1 MAPAPAP
8 RDQSDGGERLEQL
21 ERAMAVLES
30 FDGDHPAMTLSEV
43 AELTGMT
50 RAAARRILLTLR
62 SLGHLKSDGREFSL
76 TPKVLSLGWN
86 YFASLGVDEIARPVL
101 ADLVKQLN
109 ESCSMSTLNLP
120 DVVYVAR
127 VNPQRVMTVGGGVGS
142 RLPASTTAAG
152 RVLLAAGGDAVLD
165 DYLAEHP
172 LQQYTP
178 RTVTDPDEFR
188 ARLDQVRE
196 QGWCLV
202 DQELEI
208 GLLALSVPVTGR
220 DNRTS
225 AAVSVSS
232 SAARMTPAHFRRECL
247 PPLREAAATISSA
260 LSRSDARGTTR

>member
-1 MAPAPAP
+1 MPPPPAP
-8 RDQSDGGERLEQL
+8 RGTTDGVERLEQL
-21 ERAMAVLES
+21 ERAMAVLEA
-30 FDGDHPAMTLSEV
+30 FDRDHPAMTLSEV

-76 TPKVLSLGWN
+76 TPKVLDLGWN
-86 YFASLGVDEIARPVL
+86 YFASLGVDEVARPVL
-101 ADLVKQLN
+101 ADLVKQIN
-109 ESCSMSTLNLP
+109 ESCSMSTLDLP

-127 VNPQRVMTVGGGVGS
+127 VHPQRVMTMGGGVGS

-152 RVLLAAGGDAVLD
+152 RVMLAAAGDTVLQE
-165 DYLAEHP
+165 YLAGRP

-178 RTVTDPDEFR
+178 RTITDPDRFR
-188 ARLDQVRE
+188 AMLDTVRD
-196 QGWCLV
+196 QGYCLV

-208 GLLALSVPVTGR
+208 GLLALSVPITGR
-220 DNRTS
+220 DGRTS

-247 PPLREAAATISSA
+247 PPLREAASQISAVLSLSSA
-260 LSRSDARGTTR
+260 DSTVV

>member
-1 MAPAPAP
+1 MDPAPPP
-8 RDQSDGGERLEQL
+8 RSSSDGGERLEQL

-62 SLGHLKSDGREFSL
+62 SLGFLKSDGREFSL
-76 TPKVLSLGWN
+76 TPKVLNLGWN

-101 ADLVKQLN
+101 ADLVKRLN
-109 ESCSMSTLNLP
+109 ESCSMSTLDLP
-120 DVVYVAR
+120 NVVYVAR
-127 VNPQRVMTVGGGVGS
+127 VHPQRVMTMGGGVGS

-152 RVLLAAGGDAVLD
+152 RVLLAALD
-165 DYLAEHP
+165 DAALDEYLAGRP
-172 LQQYTP
+172 LRQYTP
-178 RTVTDPDEFR
+178 RTITDPDRFR
-188 ARLDQVRE
+188 AVLAEVRDQ
-196 QGWCLV
+196 GYCLV

-220 DNRTS
+220 DGRTS

-247 PPLREAAATISSA
+247 PPLREAASQISAA
-260 LSRSDARGTTR
+260 LSLSDARSTII

>member
-1 MAPAPAP
+1 MDPAPPP
-8 RDQSDGGERLEQL
+8 RSSSDGGERLEQL

-62 SLGHLKSDGREFSL
+62 SLGFLKSDGREFSL
-76 TPKVLSLGWN
+76 TPKVLNLGWN
-86 YFASLGVDEIARPVL
+86 YVASLGVDEIARPVI
-101 ADLVKQLN
+101 ADLVKRLN
-109 ESCSMSTLNLP
+109 ESCSMSTLDLP
-120 DVVYVAR
+120 DIVYVAR
-127 VNPQRVMTVGGGVGS
+127 VHPQRVMTIGGGVGS

-165 DYLAEHP
+165 EYLAGRP
-172 LQQYTP
+172 LRQYTP
-178 RTVTDPDEFR
+178 RTITDPDRFR
-188 ARLDQVRE
+188 AVLAEVRDQ
-196 QGWCLV
+196 GYCLV

-220 DNRTS
+220 DGRTS

-247 PPLREAAATISSA
+247 PPLREAASQISDA
-260 LSRSDARGTTR
+260 LSLSDARSTII

>member
-1 MAPAPAP
+1 MTSPPAPP
-8 RDQSDGGERLEQL
+8 GTTDGVERLEQL

-30 FDGDHPAMTLSEV
+30 FDRDHPAMTLSEV

-62 SLGHLKSDGREFSL
+62 SLGHLKSNGREFSL
-76 TPKVLSLGWN
+76 TPKVLDLGWN

-101 ADLVKQLN
+101 ADLVRQIN
-109 ESCSMSTLNLP
+109 ESCSMSTLDLP

-127 VNPQRVMTVGGGVGS
+127 VHPKRVMTMGGGVGS
-142 RLPASTTAAG
+142 RLPAATTAAG
-152 RVLLAAGGDAVLD
+152 RVMLAAGGGTVLEQ
-165 DYLAEHP
+165 YLGGRP
-172 LQQYTP
+172 LQQHTP
-178 RTVTDPDEFR
+178 RTVTDPDRFR
-188 ARLDQVRE
+188 AVLDTVRN

-220 DNRTS
+220 DGRTS

-232 SAARMTPAHFRRECL
+232 SAARMTPAQFRRECL
-247 PPLREAAATISSA
+247 PPLREAASQISAVLSLSSA
-260 LSRSDARGTTR
+260 GSTVV

>member
-1 MAPAPAP
+1 MDPAPPP
-8 RDQSDGGERLEQL
+8 RSSSDGGERLEQL

-62 SLGHLKSDGREFSL
+62 SLGFLKSDGREFSL
-76 TPKVLSLGWN
+76 TPKVLNVGWN

-101 ADLVKQLN
+101 ADLVKRLN
-109 ESCSMSTLNLP
+109 ESCSMSTLDLP
-120 DVVYVAR
+120 NVVYVAR
-127 VNPQRVMTVGGGVGS
+127 VHPQRVMTMGGGVGS

-152 RVLLAAGGDAVLD
+152 RVLLAALD
-165 DYLAEHP
+165 DAALDEYLAGRP
-172 LQQYTP
+172 LRQYTP
-178 RTVTDPDEFR
+178 RTITDPDRFR
-188 ARLDQVRE
+188 AALAEVRDQ
-196 QGWCLV
+196 GYCLV

-220 DNRTS
+220 DGRTS

-247 PPLREAAATISSA
+247 PPLREAASQISAA
-260 LSRSDARGTTR
+260 LSLSDARSTII

>member
-1 MAPAPAP
+1 MDPAPAP
-8 RDQSDGGERLEQL
+8 RNASDGGERLEQL

-30 FDGDHPAMTLSEV
+30 FDAAHPAMTLSEV

-76 TPKVLSLGWN
+76 TPKVLDLGWN

-101 ADLVKQLN
+101 ADLVKEIN
-109 ESCSMSTLNLP
+109 ESCSMSTLDLP
-120 DVVYVAR
+120 NVVSVAR
-127 VNPQRVMTVGGGVGS
+127 VHPQRLMTIGGGVGS

-152 RVLLAAGGDAVLD
+152 RVLLAACDDETLD
-165 DYLAEHP
+165 QYLAGQP
-172 LQQYTP
+172 LQQYTQ
-178 RTVTDPDEFR
+178 RTITDPQQFR
-188 ARLDQVRE
+188 AALEEVRS

-208 GLLALSVPVTGR
+208 GLRALSVPVTGR

-225 AAVSVSS
+225 AAVSISS
-232 SAARMTPAHFRRECL
+232 NASRTPLAQLRREFL
-247 PPLREAAATISSA
+247 PLLREAASTISSA
-260 LSRSDARGTTR
+260 LSRSDTRPTVL

>member
-1 MAPAPAP
+1 MDPAPPP
-8 RDQSDGGERLEQL
+8 RSSSDGGERLEQL

-62 SLGHLKSDGREFSL
+62 SLGFLKSDGREFSL
-76 TPKVLSLGWN
+76 TPKVLNLGWN
-86 YFASLGVDEIARPVL
+86 YVASLGVDEIARPVI
-101 ADLVKQLN
+101 ADLVKRLN
-109 ESCSMSTLNLP
+109 ESCSMSTLDLP
-120 DVVYVAR
+120 NVVYVAR
-127 VNPQRVMTVGGGVGS
+127 VHPQRVMTMGGGVGS

-152 RVLLAAGGDAVLD
+152 RVLLAALD
-165 DYLAEHP
+165 DAALDEYLAGRP
-172 LQQYTP
+172 LRQYTP
-178 RTVTDPDEFR
+178 RTITDPDRFR
-188 ARLDQVRE
+188 AVLAEVRDQ
-196 QGWCLV
+196 GYCLV

-220 DNRTS
+220 DGRTS

-247 PPLREAAATISSA
+247 PPLREAASQISAA
-260 LSRSDARGTTR
+260 LSLSDARSTII

>member
-1 MAPAPAP
+1 MDPAPPP
-8 RDQSDGGERLEQL
+8 RSSSDGGERLEQL

-62 SLGHLKSDGREFSL
+62 SLGYLKSDGREFSL
-76 TPKVLSLGWN
+76 TPKVLNLGWN

-101 ADLVKQLN
+101 ADLVKRLN
-109 ESCSMSTLNLP
+109 ESCSMSTLDLP
-120 DVVYVAR
+120 NVVYVAR
-127 VNPQRVMTVGGGVGS
+127 VHPQRVMTMGGGVGS

-152 RVLLAAGGDAVLD
+152 RVLLAALD
-165 DYLAEHP
+165 DAALDEYLAGRP
-172 LQQYTP
+172 LRQYTP
-178 RTVTDPDEFR
+178 RTITDPDRFR
-188 ARLDQVRE
+188 AVLAEVRDQ
-196 QGWCLV
+196 GYCLV

-220 DNRTS
+220 DGRTS

-247 PPLREAAATISSA
+247 PPLREAASQISAA
-260 LSRSDARGTTR
+260 LSLSDARSTII

>member
-1 MAPAPAP
+1 MDPAPPP
-8 RDQSDGGERLEQL
+8 RSSSDGGERLEQL

-62 SLGHLKSDGREFSL
+62 SLGFLKSDGREFSL
-76 TPKVLSLGWN
+76 TPKVLNVGWN

-101 ADLVKQLN
+101 ADLVKRLN
-109 ESCSMSTLNLP
+109 ESCSMSTLDLP
-120 DVVYVAR
+120 NVVYVAR
-127 VNPQRVMTVGGGVGS
+127 VHPQRVMTMGGGVGS

-152 RVLLAAGGDAVLD
+152 RVLLATLD
-165 DYLAEHP
+165 DAALDEYLAGRP
-172 LQQYTP
+172 LRQYTP
-178 RTVTDPDEFR
+178 RTITDPDRFR
-188 ARLDQVRE
+188 AALAEVRDQ
-196 QGWCLV
+196 GYCLV

-220 DNRTS
+220 DGRTS

-247 PPLREAAATISSA
+247 PPLREAASQISAA
-260 LSRSDARGTTR
+260 LSLSDARSTII

>member
-1 MAPAPAP
+1 MDPAPPP
-8 RDQSDGGERLEQL
+8 RSSSDGGERLEQL

-62 SLGHLKSDGREFSL
+62 SLGFLKSDGREFSL
-76 TPKVLSLGWN
+76 TPKVLNLGWN

-101 ADLVKQLN
+101 ADLVKRLN
-109 ESCSMSTLNLP
+109 ESCSMSTLDLP
-120 DVVYVAR
+120 NVVYVAR
-127 VNPQRVMTVGGGVGS
+127 VHPQRVMTMGGGVGS

-152 RVLLAAGGDAVLD
+152 RVLLAVGGDAVLD
-165 DYLAEHP
+165 EYLAGQP
-172 LQQYTP
+172 LRQYTP
-178 RTVTDPDEFR
+178 RTITDPDRFR
-188 ARLDQVRE
+188 AVLAEVRDQ
-196 QGWCLV
+196 GYCLV

-220 DNRTS
+220 DGRTS

-247 PPLREAAATISSA
+247 PPLREAASQISAA
-260 LSRSDARGTTR
+260 LSLSDARSTII